1 MPGAGPAGP
10 ATMRAAVQHR
20 YGPPAVLQVAEIE
33 RPLPGRGGVLVQ
45 VVAASVHPGDY
56 FVMTAKPY
64 VVRLAFGLRRPRDGI
79 PGRDLAGVVAAVG
92 KDVTDLQPGDE
103 VFGWSAA
110 GTLAEYACVPADNL
124 VSVPANL
131 SVVDAAAVPTSAMTA
146 LQALRDIASVRPGQ
160 TVLVTGASGGVG
172 SFAVQIAKAFGAEV
186 TGVCSTRNVDLVR
199 SLGADHVIDYTNTD
213 FTSTD
218 RRYDVVLDN
227 VEAQPLADVRRA
239 LTPTGTLIPNSG
251 HGGRWLGPHGRIVK
265 ARVLSGFT
273 RQQLKPFT
281 SVGKR
286 QDLLTLADLLATG
299 QVTPVIDRT
308 YPLDDAV
315 DALRYVGAG
324 QLRGLDPEAVTAGQ
338 ATYDLRR
345 LRTHG
350 LIERVP
356 HTHRYT
362 VTDYGL
368 HTAMLLIRVHERL
381 LPTGIADHLDP
392 TSHSRLHK
400 AALSYQHALDALA
413 TQNGVPTRRT

>member
-1 MPGAGPAGP
+1 MGTEIKAAAIAAALGAFAGGAPGEAPVGTEQRSNAGAHLVPGAGPAGA
-10 ATMRAAVQHR
+10 ATMRAAVQRR

-33 RPLPGRGGVLVQ
+33 RPLPGRGDVLVQ

-56 FVMTAKPY
+56 FVMTGEPY
-64 VVRLAFGLRRPRDGI
+64 VVRLVFGLRRPRHGI

-103 VFGWSAA
+103 VFGWSTA

-124 VSVPANL
+124 APVPANL
-131 SVVDAAAVPTSAMTA
+131 PVVEAVAVPTSGMTA
-146 LQALRDIASVRPGQ
+146 LQALRDIAHVRPGQ

-199 SLGADHVIDYTNTD
+199 SLGADHVVDYTRTD
-213 FTSTD
+213 FTRTEK
-218 RRYDVVLDN
+218 RYDVILDN
-227 VEAQPLADVRRA
+227 VEAQPLAAVRRA

-251 HGGRWLGPHGRIVK
+251 RGGRWLGPLGRIVK

-273 RQQLKPFT
+273 RQQLKPFL
-281 SVGKR
+281 SVAKR

-308 YPLDDAV
+308 YPLDEAA

-324 QLRGLDPEAVTAGQ
+324 HTRGKVVVT
-338 ATYDLRR
+338 
-345 LRTHG
+345 
-350 LIERVP
+350 V
-356 HTHRYT
+356 
-362 VTDYGL
+362 
-368 HTAMLLIRVHERL
+368 
-381 LPTGIADHLDP
+381 
-392 TSHSRLHK
+392 
-400 AALSYQHALDALA
+400 
-413 TQNGVPTRRT
+413 